1 MLYTL
6 LGSINAALIMMSA
19 YGVLLQLKSIY
30 DRQVN
35 HKDNPTAVLSVN
47 QFTVSFIAYF
57 SFYLYAIFIEPIN
70 HFLAWPRLLASVLTW
85 LILVEIYRDRQTRY
99 SKVSSLL
106 GGFFLCGGLLALT
119 SNVTFIDEGRRLS
132 TCLIIVASLLIAQGY
147 THQFIQIIKSRSTG
161 AINLKMSQY
170 ILLMDISTIAFA
182 LTMPLIQGW
191 PFLVLACTSAVT
203 KLVMMYLFYWVK
215 QFSANNQK
223 TN

>member
-6 LGSINAALIMMSA
+6 LGSINAALIVLSA

-30 DRQVN
+30 ERRVN
-35 HKDNPTAVLSVN
+35 HTANPTAVLSVN
-47 QFTVSFIAYF
+47 QFAVSFVAYF

-70 HFLAWPRLLASVLTW
+70 HFLAWPRLLASVLAW

-106 GGFFLCGGLLALT
+106 SGFFLCGGLFALT
-119 SNVTFIDEGRRLS
+119 SNVTFNDEGRQLS

-147 THQFIQIIKSRSTG
+147 THQFIQIVKSRSTG

-182 LTMPLIQGW
+182 LTMPLTKGW
-191 PFLVLACTSAVT
+191 PLMVLAFTSAIT

-215 QFSANNQK
+215 QFSDTNQQPS
-223 TN
+223 